1 MAPVHAV
8 SAILL
13 LALVHG
19 AAADNAQDR
28 IEISQDAD
36 RLMVVVYHAKGIGGA
51 VVNAPESVWPPVVL
65 VRLRGFPELENFSAA
80 SRAAK
85 LECALNRPEGRP
97 PAQACRLDGVDVE
110 ALRHGPDG
118 FEVRLPAALLTTD
131 DGPIAMRW
139 VDQWR

>member
-1 MAPVHAV
+1 MAPVRAT

-13 LALVHG
+13 FALARGTV
-19 AAADNAQDR
+19 ADGVQDR

-36 RLMVVVYHAKGIGGA
+36 RLIVVVDHAKGIGGT
-51 VVNAPESVWPPVVL
+51 VVNAPESAWPPLVL
-65 VRLRGFPELENFSAA
+65 VRLRGFSELEGFSAV

-85 LECALNRPEGRP
+85 LECALNRPELRP

-110 ALRHGPDG
+110 ALRRGPDF
-118 FEVRLPAALLTTD
+118 FEVRLPSALLARD
-131 DGPIAMRW
+131 GGPIALRW